1 MTTTPT
7 EPDTTRYE
15 KAFEQ
20 GELPALV
27 ALVTT
32 EQAELADLAHRNHQ
46 AAQDA
51 REAAATVRAERD
63 DLLAR
68 LGRIQAIITEGGS

>member
-15 KAFEQ
+15 KAFKQ

-27 ALVTT
+27 ALATT

-51 REAAATVRAERD
+51 RDAAATVRAERD

-68 LGRIQAIITEGGS
+68 LGQIKAITEGGS